1 MEVYTTEEQ
10 QVEVIKSWWK
20 ENGTSVLAGTVI
32 GLVGLFGWR
41 YYNELQQTNQEA
53 ASQAYN
59 AMTAQ
64 LAKGDDAA
72 LEQAKS
78 FISAPQGDAYAE
90 LAALQ
95 LAAAAV
101 KAGKLDLAA
110 EQLTQVAANGDES
123 IKPIAALRLARVLK
137 DQGKADEALAQ
148 LGKINN
154 DAFKAQV
161 AEVRGDVLLGQGKPE
176 EARDAY
182 QVAADAGGLQSSAE
196 LKLKMD
202 DLALP
207 AVTAGEAPDA

>member
-10 QVEVIKSWWK
+10 QVEVIKNWWK
-20 ENGTSVLAGTVI
+20 ENGTSVIAGTVI

-41 YYNELQQTNQEA
+41 YYNEHQQTTQEA

-59 AMTAQ
+59 EMSAQ
-64 LAKGDDAA
+64 LAKGDAA
-72 LEQAKS
+72 GFEQAQS
-78 FISAPQGDAYAE
+78 FISAHKGDSYAE

-101 KAGKLDLAA
+101 KADKLDLAA
-110 EQLTQVAANGDES
+110 EQLTQVATSGDES
-123 IKPIAALRLARVLK
+123 IRPIAALRLARVLN

-161 AEVRGDVLLGQGKPE
+161 AEVRGDILQKQGKAE

-182 QVAADAGGLQSSAE
+182 QAAADAGGLQSSAE

-207 AVTAGEAPDA
+207 AVTTGEAPDA

>member
-1 MEVYTTEEQ
+1 M
-10 QVEVIKSWWK
+10 
-20 ENGTSVLAGTVI
+20 
-32 GLVGLFGWR
+32 
-41 YYNELQQTNQEA
+41 
-53 ASQAYN
+53 
-59 AMTAQ
+59 
-64 LAKGDDAA
+64 
-72 LEQAKS
+72 
-78 FISAPQGDAYAE
+78 
-90 LAALQ
+90 
-95 LAAAAV
+95 
-101 KAGKLDLAA
+101 AA

-161 AEVRGDVLLGQGKPE
+161 AEVRGDILQKQGKAE

-182 QVAADAGGLQSSAE
+182 QAAADAGGLQSSAE

>member
-20 ENGTSVLAGTVI
+20 ENGTSVIAGTVI

-41 YYNELQQTNQEA
+41 YYNEHQQTSQET

-59 AMTAQ
+59 EMATQ
-64 LAKGDDAA
+64 LAKGDAA
-72 LEQAKS
+72 GFEQAQS
-78 FISAPQGDAYAE
+78 FISAHKGDSYAE

-110 EQLTQVAANGDES
+110 EQLTQVATSGDES
-123 IKPIAALRLARVLK
+123 IRPIAALRLARVLN

-161 AEVRGDVLLGQGKPE
+161 AEVRGDVLLKQGKAE

-182 QVAADAGGLQSSAE
+182 QAAADAGGLQGSAE

-207 AVTAGEAPDA
+207 AVTTGEAPDA

>member
-10 QVEVIKSWWK
+10 QVEVIKNWWK
-20 ENGTSVLAGTVI
+20 ENGTSVIAGTVI

-41 YYNELQQTNQEA
+41 YYNEHQQTTQEA

-59 AMTAQ
+59 EMSAQ
-64 LAKGDDAA
+64 LAKGDAA
-72 LEQAKS
+72 GFEQAQS
-78 FISAPQGDAYAE
+78 FISAHKGDSYAE

-95 LAAAAV
+95 LAAVAV
-101 KAGKLDLAA
+101 KADKLDLAA
-110 EQLTQVAANGDES
+110 EQLTQVATSGDES
-123 IKPIAALRLARVLK
+123 IRPIAALRLARVLN

-161 AEVRGDVLLGQGKPE
+161 AEVRGDILQKQGKSE

-182 QVAADAGGLQSSAE
+182 QAAADAGGLQSSAE

-207 AVTAGEAPDA
+207 AVTTGEAPDA

>member
-10 QVEVIKSWWK
+10 QVEVIKNWWK
-20 ENGTSVLAGTVI
+20 ENGTSVIAGTVI

-78 FISAPQGDAYAE
+78 FISAHQGDAYAE

-202 DLALP
+202 DLVLP

>member
-78 FISAPQGDAYAE
+78 FISAHQGDAYAE

-161 AEVRGDVLLGQGKPE
+161 AEVRGDILQKQGKAE

-182 QVAADAGGLQSSAE
+182 QAAADAGGLQSSAE

>member
-41 YYNELQQTNQEA
+41 YYNERQQTNQEA

-59 AMTAQ
+59 EISAQ
-64 LAKGDDAA
+64 LAKGDAA
-72 LEQAKS
+72 AFEQVQG
-78 FISAPQGDAYAE
+78 FISAHQGDSYAE

-101 KAGKLDLAA
+101 KANKLDLAA
-110 EQLTQVAANGDES
+110 EQLTQVANNGDES
-123 IKPIAALRLARVLK
+123 IRPIAALRLARVLN
-137 DQGKADEALAQ
+137 DQGKADEALTQ

-161 AEVRGDVLLGQGKPE
+161 AEVRGDILYKQGKAE

-182 QVAADAGGLQSSAE
+182 QAAADAGGLQGSAE

-207 AVTAGEAPDA
+207 AVTTGGAPDA

>member
-10 QVEVIKSWWK
+10 QVEVIKEWWK
-20 ENGTSVLAGTVI
+20 ENGTSVIAGTVI

-41 YYNELQQTNQEA
+41 YYNQHQQKSMEA
-53 ASQAYN
+53 SSQAYN
-59 AMTAQ
+59 QAIEQLVKADAAGFEQAQQFVTAN
-64 LAKGDDAA
+64 KGD
-72 LEQAKS
+72 S
-78 FISAPQGDAYAE
+78 YGE

-110 EQLTQVAANGDES
+110 EQLTLVATSGDES
-123 IKPIAALRLARVLK
+123 IRPIAALRLARVLN
-137 DQGKADEALAQ
+137 DQGKADEALAK
-148 LGKINN
+148 LGTITS

-161 AEVRGDVLLGQGKPE
+161 AEVRGDIMQKQGKSE

-182 QVAADAGGLQSSAE
+182 QAAADAGGLQSSQE

-207 AVTAGEAPDA
+207 AVVMGEAPDA

>member
-10 QVEVIKSWWK
+10 QVEVIKNWWK
-20 ENGTSVLAGTVI
+20 ENGTSVIAGTVI

-41 YYNELQQTNQEA
+41 YYNEMQQNNQEA

-59 AMTAQ
+59 VMTAQ

-78 FISAPQGDAYAE
+78 FISAHQGDAYAE

-110 EQLTQVAANGDES
+110 EQLTQVAASGDDS
-123 IKPIAALRLARVLK
+123 IKPIAALRLARVLS

-161 AEVRGDVLLGQGKPE
+161 AEVRGDILQKQGKAE

-182 QVAADAGGLQSSAE
+182 QAAADAGGLQSSAE

>member
-78 FISAPQGDAYAE
+78 FISAHQGDAYAE

-137 DQGKADEALAQ
+137 DQGKADEALAL

-207 AVTAGEAPDA
+207 AMTAGEAPDA